1 MEKLNLFFAKIKEI
15 SFWQRIF
22 SWKGIRLLS
31 YDAYEEFKNLEN
43 RLNEQKAKAESSGN
57 AITKLQTEKE
67 GLEKQIQ
74 FNEKQALKL
83 ENQIEILSNKIEDS
97 NEKHR
102 ELNRKLSMYES
113 LDEQRLN
120 EYEKKIAQLNQVKQ
134 DLDKQ
139 RQKIQEEKIKEKEEH
154 FATMKKMWHIHEADV
169 EQTIK
174 MICQKYAINYIENVP
189 FRGNPDNALEICGEY
204 IIFDAKSPANDDLNN
219 FPKYLKLQTDSVKK
233 YANQEDVKKEIFL
246 VVPSNTIQIIP
257 KSAYNM
263 ADYNV
268 YIITKDALE
277 PIILSLKKIEEY
289 EFADK
294 LSPEERD
301 NICRVIGKFS
311 HTTKRKIQIDQFFNN
326 QFIELLI
333 RCKNDLPN
341 DILRT
346 VVEFEKAEKL
356 NPPSEKRAKQILTK
370 DLHEKNKAINTEA
383 EMRGIEIP
391 NNFVEVKNPEE

>member
-1 MEKLNLFFAKIKEI
+1 MEKLNLFFTKIKEI

-22 SWKGIRLLS
+22 SWKAIRLLS
-31 YDAYEEFKNLEN
+31 YDAYEEFKNLES
-43 RLNEQKAKAESSGN
+43 RFNEQKEKAELSAN

-67 GLEKQIQ
+67 ALEKQIQ

-83 ENQIEILSNKIEDS
+83 ENQIEILTSKTEESNKKQTDL
-97 NEKHR
+97 HH
-102 ELNRKLSMYES
+102 KLSRFES
-113 LDEQRLN
+113 IEEQRTK
-120 EYEKKIAQLNQVKQ
+120 EYEKKIAQLDQVKQ

-139 RQKIQEEKIKEKEEH
+139 RQKIHVEKIQENEEH
-154 FATMKKMWHIHEADV
+154 FAAMKKLWHSHETDV
-169 EQTIK
+169 QQAIK
-174 MICQKYAINYIENVP
+174 LIAQKHLVNYVEKVP
-189 FRGNPDNALEICGEY
+189 FKGNPDNALEICGEY

-233 YANQEDVKKEIFL
+233 YANQENVKKDIFL
-246 VVPSNTIQIIP
+246 VVPSNTIQVI
-257 KSAYNM
+257 SQLVYNM

-301 NICRVIGKFS
+301 NICRVIGKFA
-311 HTTKRKIQIDQFFNN
+311 HTTKRKIQIDQFFTN

-333 RCKNDLPN
+333 RCKNDLPD

-370 DLHEKNKAINTEA
+370 DLFEKNESINTEA
-383 EMRGIEIP
+383 QIRKIEIP
-391 NNFVEVKNPEE
+391 LTFTEIKNLE